1 MSDTLAQP
9 LDVKLM
15 NITASALMLGFA
27 VLVLA
32 ALASWATR
40 ATVFSIG
47 AITVTGDV
55 SHSNALT
62 LRANVAPQ
70 LEGTFFTIDLAQAR
84 QAFERAP
91 WVRRAVVRRDFP
103 NRLKVVLQEHQA
115 VAHWGPEAESHLLNN
130 FGEVFDANS
139 AEVEQDILPRLIGPD
154 NEAPAVLVIEQFEL
168 TGSGAWRVRL
178 DTGAVMELG
187 HGTAAELV
195 ARTQRF
201 LKTLTQVT
209 ARYGR
214 KPDNLEG
221 ADLRYPDGYALKLQ
235 GVTTQVPEVKK

>member
-1 MSDTLAQP
+1 
-9 LDVKLM
+9 
-15 NITASALMLGFA
+15 
-27 VLVLA
+27 
-32 ALASWATR
+32 
-40 ATVFSIG
+40 
-47 AITVTGDV
+47 
-55 SHSNALT
+55 
-62 LRANVAPQ
+62 
-70 LEGTFFTIDLAQAR
+70 
-84 QAFERAP
+84 
-91 WVRRAVVRRDFP
+91 
-103 NRLKVVLQEHQA
+103 

-154 NEAPAVLVIEQFEL
+154 NEAPAVLAMYLALHPLFDDMELVIEQFEL